1 MPSCCLVIEQ
11 RNYQCSEVCLIYLR
25 VLLNYALLC
34 AEYRVV
40 NNLAINLED
49 ISVQDLDNFH
59 ILSYDSRVRAPEWKI
74 VTHYTHCR
82 VDPKNP
88 TYGLMF

>member
-1 MPSCCLVIEQ
+1 
-11 RNYQCSEVCLIYLR
+11 
-25 VLLNYALLC
+25 LLF

-40 NNLAINLED
+40 NNLAIILED

-74 VTHYTHCR
+74 VTYYTYCR

-88 TYGLMF
+88 TYGLMFWV